1 MENIFPLQKEKQ
13 KGVSTRNTIYLS
25 NGISPVSKKV
35 CRTDACYDM
44 NENIMASERNQ
55 SHMIPFM

>member
-1 MENIFPLQKEKQ
+1 M
-13 KGVSTRNTIYLS
+13 STQNTMYLS
-25 NGISPVSKKV
+25 NGILPVSKKE

-55 SHMIPFM
+55 SHMIPFI

>member
-1 MENIFPLQKEKQ
+1 M
-13 KGVSTRNTIYLS
+13 STQNTIYLS
-25 NGISPVSKKV
+25 NGILPVSKKE

-55 SHMIPFM
+55 SHMIPFTWNVENRQVYRERK